1 MPLPIVI
8 SISFHLLSIIGLHTC
23 TLRAQSLS
31 LSLSH
36 FLSLSFFLSLAL
48 SLFLSPTHALSV
60 YVGESGLSVYV
71 GERALSL
78 CFSLAVV
85 GVAAINKFALAAIAL
100 KMLHGAA
107 ALSCQLYVVVVLVV
121 ANSSSNNCENKQQ
134 TATKRQNS
142 VVMQSQK

>member
-23 TLRAQSLS
+23 TLRAHSLS

-36 FLSLSFFLSLAL
+36 SLSFSIYPQRTLSLSLCVRWRERSLCICWR
-48 SLFLSPTHALSV
+48 
-60 YVGESGLSVYV
+60 
-71 GERALSL
+71 ERALSL
-78 CFSLAVV
+78 CFSLVVV

-100 KMLHGAA
+100 KMLRGAA
-107 ALSCQLYVVVVLVV
+107 ALSCQLHVVVVLVV

-134 TATKRQNS
+134 TATKRQKS

>member
-23 TLRAQSLS
+23 TLRAYSLS
-31 LSLSH
+31 LSLFHSLSIYPQRT
-36 FLSLSFFLSLAL
+36 LSLCVRWRERSLCICWR
-48 SLFLSPTHALSV
+48 
-60 YVGESGLSVYV
+60 
-71 GERALSL
+71 ERVLSL

-100 KMLHGAA
+100 KMLRGAA
-107 ALSCQLYVVVVLVV
+107 GLSCQLHVVVVLVE
-121 ANSSSNNCENKQQ
+121 ANRSGNNCENKQQ
-134 TATKRQNS
+134 TATKRQKS